1 MFLIIMLDV
10 KKKRYGFRKDMEG
23 EECPMQMIIE
33 PKRFLHKTSSHL
45 YVQPHPFLKKAV
57 AHYTILQ
64 ESAYTGQETLLLVP
78 DISGC
83 IVFKVK
89 KNTIDA
95 QYWGPTTKLV
105 EVQAEPDD
113 AYFSFFIEFHQGGA
127 YQLFQRGLQELLD
140 EKIQLSK
147 ILPEL
152 QEQMIEAYMQ
162 STTLE
167 MFLAKIDSILLSGE
181 RKDSHIVTMLRKQ
194 MHPQVSLKEVGN
206 AIGYSERHVQRI
218 FLEQIGCSMKH
229 YQRVQRMNL
238 AIHLLQNAHSLI
250 QVAQLC
256 GYYDQSHF
264 IHDFIRVCGCTPKA
278 YVEKMTSYYQEPYKF

>member
-1 MFLIIMLDV
+1 
-10 KKKRYGFRKDMEG
+10 
-23 EECPMQMIIE
+23 MQMIIE

-140 EKIQLSK
+140 EKIPLSK

-218 FLEQIGCSMKH
+218 FLEQIGCSMKL

>member
-1 MFLIIMLDV
+1 M
-10 KKKRYGFRKDMEG
+10 
-23 EECPMQMIIE
+23 
-33 PKRFLHKTSSHL
+33 
-45 YVQPHPFLKKAV
+45 
-57 AHYTILQ
+57 
-64 ESAYTGQETLLLVP
+64 
-78 DISGC
+78 
-83 IVFKVK
+83 
-89 KNTIDA
+89 
-95 QYWGPTTKLV
+95 
-105 EVQAEPDD
+105 
-113 AYFSFFIEFHQGGA
+113 
-127 YQLFQRGLQELLD
+127 D
-140 EKIQLSK
+140 EKISLSK
-147 ILPEL
+147 VLPAL
-152 QEQMIEAYMQ
+152 QEQMVEAYLQ

-167 MFLAKIDSILLSGE
+167 MFLAKIDCILLSGGH
-181 RKDSHIVTMLRKQ
+181 KDSDIVTMLRKK

-229 YQRVQRMNL
+229 YQRIQRMNL

>member
-140 EKIQLSK
+140 EKIPLSK

-218 FLEQIGCSMKH
+218 FLEQVIKSYSDSCHFLTSSCVFSFQPFFYYPFVKELLPEPH
-229 YQRVQRMNL
+229 SIPTSYF
-238 AIHLLQNAHSLI
+238 LQNHGKFSSRFSAYI
-250 QVAQLC
+250 P
-256 GYYDQSHF
+256 
-264 IHDFIRVCGCTPKA
+264 HDILP
-278 YVEKMTSYYQEPYKF
+278 